1 MPYYN
6 IDNIDN
12 SKLLFDN
19 FVFFCSPRHSLL
31 GDFIVSEGHEYPLVL
46 LNCIYY
52 TPFAFKLII
61 IKELLYEGA
70 DKGKEKKENKAK
82 YVSFWGAL
90 HWTNGP
96 DLFS

>member
-1 MPYYN
+1 
-6 IDNIDN
+6 
-12 SKLLFDN
+12 
-19 FVFFCSPRHSLL
+19 
-31 GDFIVSEGHEYPLVL
+31 
-46 LNCIYY
+46 
-52 TPFAFKLII
+52 
-61 IKELLYEGA
+61 LLYEGA

>member
-1 MPYYN
+1 
-6 IDNIDN
+6 
-12 SKLLFDN
+12 LFA
-19 FVFFCSPRHSLL
+19 PPSLL

-90 HWTNGP
+90 H
-96 DLFS
+96 